1 MKLSNSIRQALLTLL
16 NQNIIVASW
25 GLSNICI
32 KESYICFFVEGY
44 KYKGSVVISEFS
56 DGYKVIMNKHTLF
69 CKLDSLVINL
79 DEFIE
84 KTTNY
89 ENRIDG
95 LLDI

>member
-32 KESYICFFVEGY
+32 KESFFVEGF
-44 KYKGSVVISEFS
+44 KYKGSVVISEFN

>member
-32 KESYICFFVEGY
+32 KESYICFSVE
-44 KYKGSVVISEFS
+44 GSVVISEFN

-89 ENRIDG
+89 ENRIDA

>member
-16 NQNIIVASW
+16 NQNII
-25 GLSNICI
+25 CI
-32 KESYICFFVEGY
+32 KESYICFSVEGF
-44 KYKGSVVISEFS
+44 KYKGSVVISEFN

-89 ENRIDG
+89 ENRIDA

>member
-32 KESYICFFVEGY
+32 KESYICFFVEGF
-44 KYKGSVVISEFS
+44 KYAGSLLSYIHL
-56 DGYKVIMNKHTLF
+56 N
-69 CKLDSLVINL
+69 
-79 DEFIE
+79 EFIE